1 MKKVVCLIAVLAL
14 TASVAVADPITITAQ
29 GNVPSNGYITIG
41 YSGATGAKPVGFSFI
56 VDCGAGGNVAAAGDI
71 NKGDSFFDVFID
83 FASDDPAAYQAGA
96 DPLTGIWAAA
106 NPLAKTDA
114 AGAVTLP
121 AVQFAVSAAELA
133 NVAAIPTSGTICVL
147 KLTKV
152 GAAASTIVT
161 FAEDT
166 LRGGVVDV
174 NGVAMTVTLPAATTV
189 NFVEPP
195 CFVGQPQEAYWV
207 SLGSPDCWC
216 YPRQCHGDADDFGQG
231 KTPYQPVASSDLDVL
246 KAAYG
251 KTTAQLLADPMIT
264 VGGHTVAKACA
275 DFTRSIHGKA
285 PNQQPVAGPDLDIL
299 KSYYGKATSAVPGN
313 CPTTTVKRAPWT
325 NLP

>member
-14 TASVAVADPITITAQ
+14 TASVAVADPVTITAQ

-41 YSGATGAKPVGFSFI
+41 YSDATGAKPVGFSFI

-71 NKGDSFFDVFID
+71 DKADSFFDVFID

-133 NVAAIPTSGTICVL
+133 NVATIPASGTLCVL

-152 GAAASTIVT
+152 GSATSTIVT

-207 SLGSPDCWC
+207 SLGSPACWC
-216 YPRQCHGDADDFGQG
+216 WPRQCKSDADDFGQG
-231 KTPYQPVASSDLDVL
+231 KSPYQPVSTYDLDVL
-246 KAAYG
+246 KAAYN
-251 KTTAQLLADPMIT
+251 KTITQLAGVTVT
-264 VGGHTVAKACA
+264 VGGHTVDAACA
-275 DFTRSIHGKA
+275 DSTRSPHGKLS
-285 PNQQPVAGPDLDIL
+285 NLPVSTPDLDIL
-299 KSYYGKATSAVPGN
+299 KLYYNKATSLVTGDCAPGN
-313 CPTTTVKRAPWT
+313 KRAPWT